1 MNYQHYKK
9 SYFHIPNFKRTW
21 PEKEITHAPVWV
33 SVDLR
38 DGNQALLS
46 PMTLAEKVE
55 FFKCLVD
62 VGFKEIEVG
71 FPAASDTEYSFVRY
85 LIDNDLIPDDVSIQ
99 VLTQSRPHIIKR
111 TVEAIAGAKNVIVHL
126 YNSTSFLQREVV
138 FGNTRQ
144 ETIQLAL
151 EGFQQLKELLKDNPN
166 HIRYEYSP
174 ESFTCT
180 EMDFA
185 IEICNAVIDELKPG
199 PNHKLI
205 INLPSTIE
213 VSTPNIYADQIEYV
227 SERLNRQSSIILSV
241 HAHNDRGTGVAS
253 SELALL
259 AGAQRVEGTLFGNGE
274 RTGNAD
280 LVVIALN
287 LMSVGID
294 PKLELSDIDRL
305 IHIYKKFNKLPIHPR
320 HPYVGEFAYTAFS
333 GSHQDA
339 IRKSMD
345 YAQRTN
351 AEFWEN
357 PYITIDPK
365 DINRT
370 YEPIMINSQSGKGGI
385 GYVLE
390 TKFGYML
397 PKALLQDFTSA
408 VKSLS
413 DRKHAVLEPDE
424 IYEAFRRE
432 YINRS
437 DNIELLEYHIHA
449 IGSESEITAK
459 MKIYGETKELKAVGN
474 GPLDALCLAIRPEIN
489 HKFEIAT
496 YSEHALDGKS
506 SSRAVTYIALSDN
519 DGTVTW
525 GAGVHPN
532 INTSS
537 LYALVSALNRM

>member
-227 SERLNRQSSIILSV
+227 S
-241 HAHNDRGTGVAS
+241 
-253 SELALL
+253 
-259 AGAQRVEGTLFGNGE
+259 
-274 RTGNAD
+274 
-280 LVVIALN
+280 
-287 LMSVGID
+287 
-294 PKLELSDIDRL
+294 
-305 IHIYKKFNKLPIHPR
+305 
-320 HPYVGEFAYTAFS
+320 
-333 GSHQDA
+333 
-339 IRKSMD
+339 
-345 YAQRTN
+345 
-351 AEFWEN
+351 
-357 PYITIDPK
+357 
-365 DINRT
+365 
-370 YEPIMINSQSGKGGI
+370 
-385 GYVLE
+385 
-390 TKFGYML
+390 
-397 PKALLQDFTSA
+397 
-408 VKSLS
+408 
-413 DRKHAVLEPDE
+413 
-424 IYEAFRRE
+424 
-432 YINRS
+432 
-437 DNIELLEYHIHA
+437 
-449 IGSESEITAK
+449 
-459 MKIYGETKELKAVGN
+459 
-474 GPLDALCLAIRPEIN
+474 
-489 HKFEIAT
+489 
-496 YSEHALDGKS
+496 
-506 SSRAVTYIALSDN
+506 
-519 DGTVTW
+519 
-525 GAGVHPN
+525 
-532 INTSS
+532 
-537 LYALVSALNRM
+537 

>member
-9 SYFHIPNFKRTW
+9 SYFKIPDFKRTW
-21 PEKEITHAPVWV
+21 PEREITHAPVWA

-46 PMTLAEKVE
+46 PMTLAEKVA

-71 FPAASDTEYSFVRY
+71 FPAASETEYSFVRY
-85 LIDNDLIPDDVSIQ
+85 LIDNGLIPSDVTIQ
-99 VLTQSRPHIIKR
+99 VLTQSRPHIIQK
-111 TVEAIAGAKNVIVHL
+111 TVEAVKGAKNVIIHL
-126 YNSTSFLQREVV
+126 YNSTSFMQREVV
-138 FGNTRQ
+138 FGNTKE
-144 ETIQLAL
+144 ETIELAL
-151 EGFQQLKELLKDNPN
+151 EGFRQLKDLEKDNPCN
-166 HIRYEYSP
+166 VRYEYSP

-185 IEICNAVIDELKPG
+185 VEICNAVIEELAPTPDK
-199 PNHKLI
+199 KLI

-213 VSTPNIYADQIEYV
+213 VSTPNVYADQIEYV
-227 SERLNRQSSIILSV
+227 NLHLKRRDSIILSV
-241 HAHNDRGTGVAS
+241 HAHNDRGTGVAAT
-253 SELALL
+253 ELALL

-280 LVVIALN
+280 IVVVALN

-305 IHIYKKFNKLPIHPR
+305 LQIYKKFNKLPIHPR

-345 YAQRTN
+345 FARRTN
-351 AEFWEN
+351 AKYWEN
-357 PYITIDPK
+357 PYITIDPN

-385 GYVLE
+385 GYILE
-390 TKFGYML
+390 TKFGYVL
-397 PKALLQDFTSA
+397 PKALLEDFTST

-424 IYEAFRRE
+424 IYQAFKQE
-432 YINRS
+432 YINRK
-437 DNIELLEYHIHA
+437 DNIELLEYHVKA
-449 IGSESEITAK
+449 VGNESEISAE
-459 MKIYGETKELKAVGN
+459 MKLFGETKTITAVGN
-474 GPLDALCLAIRPEIN
+474 GPLDALCSAIRPELN
-489 HKFEIAT
+489 RKFEIAT

-506 SSRAVTYIALSDN
+506 SSRAVTYIAISSN